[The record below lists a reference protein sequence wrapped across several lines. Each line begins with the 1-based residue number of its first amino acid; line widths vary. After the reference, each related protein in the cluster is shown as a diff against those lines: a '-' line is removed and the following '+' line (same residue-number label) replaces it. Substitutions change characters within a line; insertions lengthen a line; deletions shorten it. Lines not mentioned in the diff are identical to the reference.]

1 MSKTI
6 AIIGAG
12 PGVGMAVAR
21 RFGSNGFK
29 VALLA
34 RSQAKLEKLVA
45 SLSAEGITAAGFA
58 ADVMDREGLAT
69 ALQQVINRFGSID
82 VLEYGPAPLMQT
94 MKTVTAV
101 DADAASYQYEFNVLG
116 AIAAVRTVLPGMQQ
130 RKEGTILFT
139 TAISAQRPVNITAS
153 FGIAAGAQL
162 NYARLLHNNLKADNI
177 YVGSVS
183 IAALV
188 TSEETAD
195 NVAVNFPPGLPTI
208 SADHVAAQH
217 WQMFNDRDVCE
228 AIVGDAEAILALP
241 GFE

>member
-6 AIIGAG
+6 VIIGAG

-34 RSQAKLEKLVA
+34 RNQTKVEKLVA
-45 SLSAEGITAAGFA
+45 SLEAEGITAAGFQ
-58 ADVMDREGLAT
+58 ADVMDREGLVT
-69 ALQQVINRFGSID
+69 AMQRVVHQFGSID
-82 VLEYGPAPLMQT
+82 ILEYGPAPSMET

-101 DADAASYQYEFNVLG
+101 DVDAATYQYEFNVLG
-116 AIAAVRTVLPGMQQ
+116 AITAVRAVLPDMQR

-177 YVGSVS
+177 YVGIVS

-188 TSEETAD
+188 TSDQTGDSNAG
-195 NVAVNFPPGLPTI
+195 NFPPGLPII
-208 SADHVAAQH
+208 SAEEVAAQH
-217 WQMFNDRDVCE
+217 WHMFNSRSTCE